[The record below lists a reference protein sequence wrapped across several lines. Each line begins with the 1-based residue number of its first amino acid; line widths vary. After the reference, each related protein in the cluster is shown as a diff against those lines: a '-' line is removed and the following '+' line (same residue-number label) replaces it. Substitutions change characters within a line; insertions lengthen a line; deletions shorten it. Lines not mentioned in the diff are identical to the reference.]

1 MNVRSFLP
9 KIGEWLLRRSAMREA
24 RAAVA
29 GPEGRRSRA
38 LAQAQLLTEVARR
51 VAAPVEQL
59 PAGSRAAVEIALCRD
74 ATYWALVALHP
85 DATPV
90 SDLATLSAEVPP
102 AQFERLAGGGAAAE
116 RVRQTLTDDVPA
128 HALRA
133 TAEDAGR
140 VRKFADALVTEVAAP
155 TRRVDRV
162 TFQRGWRLSLV
173 AASLLFAGYGV
184 HAAILGPNLIAK
196 KPFQTSSSYPWCPC
210 QGLLFHTNEENNPW
224 VEFDL
229 GAVKP
234 VKRLEIENR
243 RECCQERAAP
253 LVAEVST
260 DRAQWTQVARREGE
274 FDDWTAKF
282 APQKARYFRL
292 RVPRTT
298 QFHLHEVAV
307 R

>member
-9 KIGEWLLRRSAMREA
+9 RIREWLLRTSALREA

-29 GPEGRRSRA
+29 GREGHRSRA
-38 LAQAQLLTEVARR
+38 VAQAQLLTEVARR
-51 VAAPVEQL
+51 VAAPIESL
-59 PAGSRAAVEIALCRD
+59 PTGSRAAVEIALCRD
-74 ATYWALVALHP
+74 ATYWALAALRP
-85 DATPV
+85 DPTSAP
-90 SDLATLSAEVPP
+90 DLATLSAEVPP
-102 AQFERLAGGGAAAE
+102 AELERLAGGADAAE
-116 RVRQTLTDDVPA
+116 RVRRTLTDDVPA
-128 HALRA
+128 HALGA
-133 TAEDAGR
+133 TDDDAAR
-140 VRKFADALVTEVAAP
+140 VRSFADALVAELDVP
-155 TRRVDRV
+155 RRRVDRV
-162 TFQRGWRLSLV
+162 RFQRGWRLGLA

-184 HAAILGPNLIAK
+184 HAVFRGPNLVAR
-196 KPFQTSSSYPWCPC
+196 KPFRTSSSYPWCPC

-234 VKRLEIENR
+234 IKRLEIENR
-243 RECCQERAAP
+243 QECCQERAAP

-260 DRAQWTQVARREGE
+260 DRAQWTQVARREKE
-274 FDDWTAKF
+274 FDSWTAEF
-282 APQKARYFRL
+282 APRKGRYLRL